1 MSSKDSGRGDEM
13 MHTTLPLGPSPAVQ
27 GDTFMRAPRV
37 GFEQL
42 RAGQVAVLGMPHE
55 ITKISR
61 AGTSEAPKALRDATL
76 MFEYGISAL
85 SDGELADLDSGAR
98 HRYIP
103 ETLVDLGD
111 LELSGDVH
119 GNMGIID
126 EAVAKIVQAGATPF
140 VLGGDHFISYP
151 VVRAV
156 GRALGA
162 PIAYVHVDMHFDLG
176 DDSPGFGRYS
186 CGTPVRR
193 LIDEGPLDPRN
204 VVIAGLDPLQPA
216 AEVDF
221 ARESGITCLSSARLQ
236 REGPGRAL
244 KQALDRI
251 VSPELR
257 GIYVSFDID
266 VFARVYAPGTG
277 NAVGATGLS
286 PEDALEMARVL
297 RGYPIVGLDVVEV
310 SPRWDASGSTAGL
323 AVAIASEL
331 LWDRLFRSTEGESP
345 PRTQ

>member
-1 MSSKDSGRGDEM
+1 VLN
-13 MHTTLPLGPSPAVQ
+13 TAIPLGPSPAVQ

-37 GFEQL
+37 GLEQL
-42 RAGQVAVLGMPHE
+42 QAGQVAVLGVPHE

-61 AGTSEAPKALRDATL
+61 AGTSDAPKAIRDATL

-85 SDGELADLDSGAR
+85 SDGELADLDSGVR

-111 LELSGDVH
+111 LELSNDVH
-119 GNMGIID
+119 SNMRVID
-126 EAVAKIVQAGATPF
+126 EAVAKIVDAGATPF
-140 VLGGDHFISYP
+140 VLGGDHFISFP

-216 AEVDF
+216 SEVDF
-221 ARESGITCLSSARLQ
+221 ARRAGITCLTSARL
-236 REGPGRAL
+236 RADGPGRAL

-251 VSPELR
+251 VTADIR

-286 PEDALEMARVL
+286 PDDALDMARVL

-331 LWDRLFRSTEGESP
+331 LWDRLFRSRQSESP
-345 PRTQ
+345 PRLQ